1 MNSKPKEKMK
11 KLINKKSVFA
21 LIGIMM
27 LTVSFMLSNAY
38 SQTQTGFTLTSL
50 DGKTVSS
57 TDLQGKVVVLA
68 VAASWVPL
76 SQNEA
81 KSMKQLA
88 ANHSDVAF
96 YWVFIDS
103 TNPKSKNYAT
113 DDQLRQY
120 ARTHLLQMNVLR
132 DSDGVQMKKFG
143 VTQVPAFVVLDKNGK
158 RFGQPLEGVDPDG
171 DSSIQLEKIITA
183 AQRTPTVY
191 SYE

>member
-1 MNSKPKEKMK
+1 MNSKPKLKMK

-21 LIGIMM
+21 LIAAMV
-27 LTVSFMLSNAY
+27 LTATFMLSSVSA
-38 SQTQTGFTLTSL
+38 QAQTGFTLTSL
-50 DGKTVSS
+50 DGKTV
-57 TDLQGKVVVLA
+57 TANDLNGKVVVLA

-76 SQNEA
+76 SQNEV

-88 ANHSDVAF
+88 ANHPDVAF

-113 DDQLRQY
+113 DDQLRQF

-132 DSDGVQMKKFG
+132 DSDGAQMKKFG

-183 AQRTPTVY
+183 AQK
-191 SYE
+191 S